1 MQSRADRFPLRCPI
15 EYRFHGPRGL
25 IVARGVTIDISSR
38 GILFESPAAVPPGRR
53 IEAIVTLTAPGHPPL
68 SKLHVQ
74 GIAVRCDNGK
84 VAVAVKK
91 HRLRPATKTDHQ
103 PTSTDYR

>member
-15 EYRFHGPRGL
+15 ECRFQGPRGQT
-25 IVARGVTIDISSR
+25 VARGLTINISSH

-53 IEAIVTLTAPGHPPL
+53 IEAIVALSAAPGHPPI

-84 VAVAVKK
+84 VAVAVMK
-91 HRLRPATKTDHQ
+91 HRLRPATKN
-103 PTSTDYR
+103 R